1 MERSHKFEKLIH
13 INNELNSIDDF
24 DAILDKILT
33 EARNLTDADAGTI
46 YLNHANKLRF
56 SYTQNDTL
64 FTSNLD
70 NNNLYL
76 NSTLPIDE
84 SSIAG
89 YVALHK
95 EILNIPDVYQ
105 LTNTLPYSFDSSWD
119 KKNNYKTTSVLTVP
133 IISGQGNN
141 VGIIQLINSKN
152 DSNKIVPFNQDSEL
166 LALSFAAT
174 AGSHIERANLTRE
187 MILRMIKMAEL
198 RDPKETGPHVHR
210 VGAISAELYEHWAR
224 AKKIDP
230 HTLKRIKGNLRLSS
244 MLHDVGKIAISDL
257 ILKKPGKFTE
267 DERKTMKLHTVW
279 GAQLFQNSNSELDE
293 MSALIS
299 LHHHENWDGSGYP
312 GTLTGTYDI
321 NDEIGPLGKGLEK
334 EDISIYARIV
344 KIADVYDALV
354 SQRVY
359 KQAWDERDA
368 LNNLEQHSGTHF
380 DPLLIEHFFE
390 IYKTVQAIEKKY
402 QD

>member
-1 MERSHKFEKLIH
+1 MERSHKFEQLIH

-24 DAILDKILT
+24 DAILDRILT

-89 YVALHK
+89 HVALHK
-95 EILNIPDVYQ
+95 KILNIPDVYQ

-119 KKNNYKTTSVLTVP
+119 KENNYKTTSVLTVP
-133 IISGQGNN
+133 IISGQGNS

-152 DSNKIVPFNQDSEL
+152 EKNKIVPFNQDSEL
-166 LALSFAAT
+166 LAMSFAAT

-230 HTLKRIKGNLRLSS
+230 HTIKQIKGNLRLSA

-257 ILKKPGKFTE
+257 IL
-267 DERKTMKLHTVW
+267 
-279 GAQLFQNSNSELDE
+279 S
-293 MSALIS
+293 
-299 LHHHENWDGSGYP
+299 
-312 GTLTGTYDI
+312 I
-321 NDEIGPLGKGLEK
+321 NL
-334 EDISIYARIV
+334 
-344 KIADVYDALV
+344 
-354 SQRVY
+354 
-359 KQAWDERDA
+359 
-368 LNNLEQHSGTHF
+368 
-380 DPLLIEHFFE
+380 
-390 IYKTVQAIEKKY
+390 
-402 QD
+402 